1 MEYINNLGRFGSV
14 LGLERIT
21 ELLEKL
27 GNPQD
32 ELKFVH
38 VAGTN
43 GKGST
48 ANLIAAGLTASGYKT
63 GLFSSPY
70 IERFSERIRIDNEE
84 IPEEEIEKLEKEI
97 QEIAEKMEVQPTQF
111 EFVTAL
117 SLVYYLR
124 QKVDIVV
131 LEVGLGGRF
140 DATNIIK
147 TPELNVITSISK
159 DHTQVLGNT
168 LEKIAFEKAGT
179 LKEESTLMLYSQNE
193 EVENV
198 IKEEAKKKNA
208 RVYISNNEEVE
219 ILKSNTNNQVFEMK
233 DYLGNTHEVK
243 IRIIGEY
250 QCKNTALALNSLIA
264 LKNKGWEKIEEEAV
278 LKGFLD
284 ARWPARFELISE
296 KPMFILDGSH
306 NPDGIANFVD
316 NVEKLFSKEIDKT
329 LVLGLLRDK
338 DVDQIIKTLVPHFD
352 RVVITLVDNERAMP
366 VDELAFRV
374 GMYCE
379 DIICIEDIEDAVEY
393 SLSIKVEAEEP
404 KKQKGKGKQKKNKKE
419 KPKKEKQRA
428 IFATGSLYLAGD
440 IRRYIRE
447 R

>member
-32 ELKFVH
+32 KLKFVH

-117 SLVYYLR
+117 SFVYYLR

-179 LKEESTLMLYSQNE
+179 LK
-193 EVENV
+193 
-198 IKEEAKKKNA
+198 
-208 RVYISNNEEVE
+208 
-219 ILKSNTNNQVFEMK
+219 
-233 DYLGNTHEVK
+233 
-243 IRIIGEY
+243 
-250 QCKNTALALNSLIA
+250 
-264 LKNKGWEKIEEEAV
+264 
-278 LKGFLD
+278 
-284 ARWPARFELISE
+284 
-296 KPMFILDGSH
+296 
-306 NPDGIANFVD
+306 
-316 NVEKLFSKEIDKT
+316 
-329 LVLGLLRDK
+329 
-338 DVDQIIKTLVPHFD
+338 
-352 RVVITLVDNERAMP
+352 
-366 VDELAFRV
+366 
-374 GMYCE
+374 
-379 DIICIEDIEDAVEY
+379 
-393 SLSIKVEAEEP
+393 
-404 KKQKGKGKQKKNKKE
+404 QK
-419 KPKKEKQRA
+419 
-428 IFATGSLYLAGD
+428 
-440 IRRYIRE
+440 
-447 R
+447 